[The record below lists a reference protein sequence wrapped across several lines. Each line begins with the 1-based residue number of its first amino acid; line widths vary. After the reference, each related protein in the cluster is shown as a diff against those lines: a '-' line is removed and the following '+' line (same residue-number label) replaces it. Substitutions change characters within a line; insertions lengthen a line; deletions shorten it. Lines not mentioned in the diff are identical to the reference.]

1 MWRYNYTSQYIV
13 GRVQATAGDPAT
25 RAYRPNG
32 TECVPSGGSQG
43 SAAAAAAGPALQHDV
58 AHALA
63 ETTLAVRRPP
73 CARNQAW

>member
-25 RAYRPNG
+25 RAYRPNS
-32 TECVPSGGSQG
+32 TACVPSGGSQG
-43 SAAAAAAGPALQHDV
+43 SAAAAGPALQHDV

-63 ETTLAVRRPP
+63 ETTLAVRRAPY
-73 CARNQAW
+73 